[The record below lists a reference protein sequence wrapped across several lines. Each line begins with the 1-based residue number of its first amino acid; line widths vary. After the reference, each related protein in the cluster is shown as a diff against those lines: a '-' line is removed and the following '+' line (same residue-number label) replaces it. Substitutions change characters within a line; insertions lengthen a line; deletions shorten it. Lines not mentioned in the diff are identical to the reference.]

1 MIEVSTFSQRQ
12 VAVFGLG
19 RSGLSAAKALTAGG
33 AGVLAW
39 DDNEERRQ
47 AAEAEGVTVVDLYAA
62 DWSEIAALI
71 LSPGVP
77 LTHPAPHEVV
87 KLASAADCEVI
98 GDVELLAR
106 ESLPNRI
113 AAITGTNGKSTTTA
127 LLGFLLESCGL
138 DVAVGGNLGTPVLA
152 LPKLADDG
160 IYVIEMSSY
169 QIDLAPSLKPDVA
182 VLLNL
187 SPDHIDRHG
196 DMAGYVGVKRAML
209 ERQSPDQI
217 AVVGVDDGESAG
229 IYEKLAAARGAKVV
243 PVSVGPQPDR
253 RARESGIWVTDGV
266 LRAAAVDA
274 GEPLVD
280 LTNARNLVGQHNWQN
295 AAAALAAAVALDC
308 PAEHAAAC
316 LLRFPGLAHR
326 MEDVGNIGGVRFIND
341 SKATNAE
348 ATARALACFEHVIW
362 IVGGRAKEGG
372 IESLRRYFGQID
384 HAYLIGEAAEQ
395 FARSLGNGVAHTIAE
410 NLDTAV
416 AQAAA
421 QAAQRAANGDQPANT
436 VVLLSPAAAS
446 FDQFSDFEARGDRF
460 RELVQ
465 NLAVLHADKPVAGGQ
480 A

>member
-1 MIEVSTFSQRQ
+1 M
-12 VAVFGLG
+12 
-19 RSGLSAAKALTAGG
+19 
-33 AGVLAW
+33 
-39 DDNEERRQ
+39 
-47 AAEAEGVTVVDLYAA
+47 
-62 DWSEIAALI
+62 I

-77 LTHPAPHEVV
+77 LTHPAPHRIVD
-87 KLASAADCEVI
+87 LAASAGCEVI

-106 ESLPNRI
+106 EALPNRI

-152 LPKLADDG
+152 LPKLAADG

-169 QIDLAPSLKPDVA
+169 QIDLAPSLRPDVA

-196 DMAGYVGVKRAML
+196 DMAGYVGVKRTML
-209 ERQSPDQI
+209 ERQTPDQI
-217 AVVGVDDGESAG
+217 AVVGVDDTESAG
-229 IYEKLAAARGAKVV
+229 IYEKLAAARGTKIV
-243 PVSVGPQPDR
+243 PVSVGPNPDN
-253 RARESGIWVTDGV
+253 RAKEGGIWVTDGI
-266 LRAAAVDA
+266 LRAASIDD

-280 LTNARNLVGQHNWQN
+280 LTGARNLVGKHNWQN
-295 AAAALAAAVALDC
+295 AGAALAASVALGC

-348 ATARALACFEHVIW
+348 ATARALACFDHIIW

-372 IESLRRYFGQID
+372 IESLRRYFAQVD
-384 HAYLIGEAAEQ
+384 HAYLIGEAAQE
-395 FARSLGNGVAHTIAE
+395 FAQSLGDGVALTFAE

-416 AQAAA
+416 TQAAA
-421 QAAQRAANGDQPANT
+421 QAAQRAENGDQPVNT

-465 NLAVLHADKPVAGGQ
+465 NHAVLHADKPVAGGQ